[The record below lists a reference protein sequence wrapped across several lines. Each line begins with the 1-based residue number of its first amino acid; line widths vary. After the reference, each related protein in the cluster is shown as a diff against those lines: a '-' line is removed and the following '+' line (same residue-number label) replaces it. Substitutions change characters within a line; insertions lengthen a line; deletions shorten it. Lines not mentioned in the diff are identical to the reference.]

1 MPILN
6 IVIKL
11 LGKYEYLPEC
21 RVELYYLY
29 CFLKVKICKI
39 QGCGLGEYFYLCRI

>member
-29 CFLKVKICKI
+29 CFPKVKICEF
-39 QGCGLGEYFYLCRI
+39 GSGGFGEYFYLCI